1 MLRLWIEAQSTPI
14 IALVV
19 FGLSYLGTALIFV
32 LVTSA
37 APHGW
42 ARDFKFVPAV
52 ALTPLAILL
61 AVLLGFLASRVWANF
76 DHAEGYV
83 RQEADALHQTLLMAQ
98 ALPPNIQ
105 TRLRNA
111 INARQGGGRR
121 GMAGDGAAAAGKSHS
136 IARCIDGGDRDAPG
150 VHFHPDGRAGGARAC
165 RGGTRG
171 KAKQDHAERCA
182 DRLAPVVGRG
192 PPHRAGPGHD
202 RDVAYRQPR
211 GRALSLFFVAT
222 ALAASLLLLM
232 AYDQPFNAGGFF
244 LRPTLLKEIVAN

>member
-1 MLRLWIEAQSTPI
+1 MARFQVCSGCCTDAVGDPVSRAPRLPRLARLGKFRPRRGLRETGSGRVAPNPTHGAGPSAEYPNAPAQ
-14 IALVV
+14 
-19 FGLSYLGTALIFV
+19 
-32 LVTSA
+32 
-37 APHGW
+37 
-42 ARDFKFVPAV
+42 RD
-52 ALTPLAILL
+52 
-61 AVLLGFLASRVWANF
+61 
-76 DHAEGYV
+76 
-83 RQEADALHQTLLMAQ
+83 QC
-98 ALPPNIQ
+98 
-105 TRLRNA
+105 
-111 INARQGGGRR
+111 ARQGGGRR

-232 AYDQPFNAGGFF
+232 AHDQPFNAGGFF
-244 LRPTLLKEIVAN
+244 LRPTLLREVVVN